1 MTASFYVNNLFN
13 FRPLDASE
21 VTMGA
26 YHELGTPMYVGFEI
40 KFKIK

>member
-13 FRPLDASE
+13 FRPLDASDI
-21 VTMGA
+21 TTGA
-26 YHELGTPMYVGFEI
+26 YTELGTPMYFGFEI